1 MIKVSVVVPV
11 KNCARY
17 MDLCLDSIQNQTL
30 KDIEI
35 ICVDAHSNDGS
46 REIIRAHQE
55 KDNRIK
61 LIDDDKGSGGYAY
74 NLGFKTAVGK
84 YIGMVEAD
92 DYIKPEMMEVLYAL
106 AEGNNLDYIKADYSM
121 FIEKNGAQITA
132 DYIESMRP
140 LKEILGEVINPCD
153 YPMLLFLDCRIW
165 KGIYRRNF
173 IVDNDLWLNE
183 TLGAAYQDN
192 GFSHKTITRANR
204 AMYIPD
210 CFYQY
215 RRDNENASDYSPKL
229 FERMAEEYSFVEKDR
244 CRHTKEYEPFIH
256 VYYMKMWN
264 ICVGSIKQ
272 QKMPSAY
279 LSLIKYIQ
287 RYYAWLSNAFINGKL
302 ERLKSEQYGNTYS
315 DILCFLEHPQ
325 TYIES
330 DYFGEQKRYKALTE
344 YLDDIEER
352 LESRNPDG
360 VVIVSSGDRGTAQY
374 MLLAKN
380 LETTDIYICDN
391 SKCQQGKEFGYH
403 KVESVEE
410 AVKNH
415 PKGYY
420 VITNE
425 FHHRE
430 LKEQIM
436 ELGIEE
442 EDIIEFDIPNWIH
455 FASMWTRNLS

>member
-106 AEGNNLDYIKADYSM
+106 AEGNNLDYIKADFSI
-121 FIEKNGAQITA
+121 FIEKNKKRIVANHVDSLKNI
-132 DYIESMRP
+132 
-140 LKEILGEVINPCD
+140 KEILGKVIDARD
-153 YPMLLFLDCRIW
+153 YPELLWLDGFLW
-165 KGIYRRNF
+165 KGIYRRSF
-173 IVDNDLWLNE
+173 IVDNNLWLNE
-183 TLGAAYQDN
+183 TKGVAYQDN
-192 GFSHKTITRANR
+192 GFLHRTIMRGR
-204 AMYIPD
+204 RVMYIPY

-215 RRDNENASDYSPKL
+215 RRDNESSSAYDCRGLQLMAREYEFIENDRKANPDIFKPFLPVYYEKMFRLLTGAWRMIDLPDAWEKINESIDMYCDWLKDAYINGRLEGMENVDYSNVLRFLIHPKT
-229 FERMAEEYSFVEKDR
+229 F
-244 CRHTKEYEPFIH
+244 
-256 VYYMKMWN
+256 
-264 ICVGSIKQ
+264 
-272 QKMPSAY
+272 
-279 LSLIKYIQ
+279 
-287 RYYAWLSNAFINGKL
+287 
-302 ERLKSEQYGNTYS
+302 
-315 DILCFLEHPQ
+315 
-325 TYIES
+325 IES

-455 FASMWTRNLS
+455 FASMWTRR